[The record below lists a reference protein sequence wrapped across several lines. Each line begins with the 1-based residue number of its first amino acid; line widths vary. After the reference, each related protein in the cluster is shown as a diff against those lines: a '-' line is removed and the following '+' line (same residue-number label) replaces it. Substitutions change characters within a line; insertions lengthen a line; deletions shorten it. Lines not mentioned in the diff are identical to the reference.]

1 MACAWAVAAALLFW
15 PALPGR
21 WRRAL
26 ALGAGLT
33 GVALLGLALR
43 TEGVRETQTRAVYL
57 LGQPFVTDQAQAL
70 ASLPLYLLSGTS
82 LLLGMLGLVASDA
95 FAEDLSRRW
104 LAHAIG
110 LSLGLTAL
118 RFALEKA
125 AAPAAW
131 AEPVGVTWIAP
142 VIGAHFAWHALRER
156 RGFASVAIA
165 LVAYGVVVR
174 ASIAALMVAA
184 TTLRLGSHYDISRV
198 VRVVNPLTRELV
210 EFVPGSFDQVF
221 RLGVL
226 PQLLVW
232 PLYTLVSGLLGAG
245 LLALLRRSWPGP
257 GALTGGTGPQAA
269 VAP

>member
-70 ASLPLYLLSGTS
+70 ASLPLYLLSGAS

-95 FAEDLSRRW
+95 SAEDLSRHW

-165 LVAYGVVVR
+165 LVVYGVAVR

-232 PLYTLVSGLLGAG
+232 PLYTVISGLLGAG

-257 GALTGGTGPQAA
+257 GALTGGTGTQAA